1 MSERQR
7 RAPVHQPSEGTGFV
21 SVEALD
27 QTLAAAVDG
36 AFAMRPDDRVVLW
49 NWMAEKILGWTAK
62 DMIGR
67 LAEAVFAGGREEWRG
82 RCEIGDAVEH
92 FETKALTKI
101 GQSIWVDVS
110 VVPVPA
116 IDSAMRVCVFRD
128 SSTTKALVETI
139 QSLTTRGGHASAERS
154 SSLTKREVEILR
166 LMANGANTKAL
177 ATRLRLSPATV
188 RNHVQNIF
196 EKLGVH
202 SRLEAVAWANRPPGQ
217 ALGARMTQRDISPG

>member
-1 MSERQR
+1 MSERRR

-27 QTLAAAVDG
+27 QTLAAAGDA
-36 AFAMRPDDRVVLW
+36 AFAMAPDGRVVLW

-67 LAEAVFAGGREEWRG
+67 LAEEVFAGGREEWRG
-82 RCEIGDAVEH
+82 RREISDAVRH
-92 FETKALTKI
+92 FETKVLTKM

-116 IDSAMRVCVFRD
+116 IDAAMRVCVFRD
-128 SSTTKALVETI
+128 SSTTRALVEAI
-139 QSLTTRGGHASAERS
+139 QSLTTWAGRAGDERS

-166 LMANGANTKAL
+166 LMTNGASTKAL
-177 ATRLRLSPATV
+177 ATQLRLSPATV
-188 RNHVQNIF
+188 RNHVQSIF

-202 SRLEAVAWANRPPGQ
+202 SRLEAVALANRPRGQ
-217 ALGARMTQRDISPG
+217 ALGTRMTQRDISPG

>member
-7 RAPVHQPSEGTGFV
+7 RASVHQSGEEPGFV

-36 AFAMRPDDRVVLW
+36 AFAMGPNGRVVLW

-62 DMIGR
+62 DMAGR
-67 LAEAVFAGGREEWRG
+67 LAEEVFAGGHEEWRS
-82 RCEIGDAVEH
+82 RREISDAVER

-116 IDSAMRVCVFRD
+116 IGAAMRVCVFRD
-128 SSTTKALVETI
+128 SSTTRALVEAI
-139 QSLTTRGGHASAERS
+139 QSLPRGRAGPVMKDRAA
-154 SSLTKREVEILR
+154 
-166 LMANGANTKAL
+166 
-177 ATRLRLSPATV
+177 
-188 RNHVQNIF
+188 
-196 EKLGVH
+196 
-202 SRLEAVAWANRPPGQ
+202 
-217 ALGARMTQRDISPG
+217 